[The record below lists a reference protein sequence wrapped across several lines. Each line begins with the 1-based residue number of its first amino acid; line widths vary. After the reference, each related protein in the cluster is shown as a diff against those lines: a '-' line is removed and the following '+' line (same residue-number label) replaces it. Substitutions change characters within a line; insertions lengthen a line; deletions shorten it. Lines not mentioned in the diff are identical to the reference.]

1 VVSTLLYC
9 DGIAVT
15 DEKQVWPI
23 EMDWP
28 TFMRPYR
35 IGQTFFNGA
44 GLRESI
50 MRIIPIEV
58 GVELANTNGMRL
70 CRGGYKTENAEQLE
84 ESRGPCYVLTMNG
97 VVVGGV
103 DRYALWIEPPF
114 RSKDLAVELY
124 VVMFIALGPEKW
136 LNNRYTARG
145 APQTYTAAGFES
157 RRRAYLALV
166 QRGYIKTAIN
176 VPEDAFEAHKATR
189 TSEG

>member
-1 VVSTLLYC
+1 M
-9 DGIAVT
+9 T
-15 DEKQVWPI
+15 DDKQLWPV

-35 IGQTFFNGA
+35 IGQQFFNGL
-44 GLRESI
+44 GLREAI
-50 MRIIPIEV
+50 LRLIP
-58 GVELANTNGMRL
+58 VETGTELPDANGMRI

-84 ESRGPCYVLTMNG
+84 ESRGPGFVLTMNG

-124 VVMFIALGPEKW
+124 VVMFIALGPERW

-145 APQTYTAAGFES
+145 MPQTYTAAGFES

-166 QRGYIKTAIN
+166 ARGYIKTAIN
-176 VPEDAFEAHKATR
+176 VPEDVFAARKATR
-189 TSEG
+189 STGDG